1 MKTKAIGYFEV
12 AQSLLNKQEEISST
26 VSVHCSYYAVLMY
39 MKYILA
45 HTDRQPLSY
54 EEQDEK
60 SKGEGS
66 HKYIAEQIKQ
76 RVGRTEIGQEFT
88 QLVRDL
94 KQARI
99 CADYT
104 TKRFSVEEGLE
115 WKQQAEGLITKLKTY
130 FGNL

>member
-1 MKTKAIGYFEV
+1 MKTKAIGYLGV
-12 AQSLLNKQEEISST
+12 AQTLINKQEEISST

-66 HKYIAEQIKQ
+66 HEYMIEQIRQ
-76 RVGRTEIGQEFT
+76 RINHRKAGRDFAQA
-88 QLVRDL
+88 VRDL
-94 KQARI
+94 KQARKY
-99 CADYT
+99 ADYT
-104 TKRFSVEEGLE
+104 TKQFTVEESLE
-115 WKQQAEGLITKLKTY
+115 LKQQAEGSITKLKTY